1 MAELG
6 LSYKKDENFGEWY
19 RQVLLRADMI
29 GYTDISGCYI
39 IRHWAMKIWEN
50 MKAFF
55 EAETDEM
62 EIESCTYPLF
72 VTRDSLEREKN
83 HIEGFAPEVAWVTEA
98 GKSELKVP
106 VAIRPTSEAIMY
118 PDFSK
123 RIRSHLDLPYKQNQW
138 VNVVRWESNP
148 TPFIRSKEFLWQEGH
163 SAFATEEEADH
174 EVQEMLE
181 LYRKIYEE
189 YLAVPVVKGQ
199 KTELEKFAGALY
211 TTSVEAFIP
220 NAGRGIQGA
229 TSHCLGQNF
238 AKMFDI
244 KFENEMQEKAMVWQN
259 SWAYTTRTIGV
270 MVMVHGDDR
279 GLVMPPK
286 VATLQAIVIPVIY
299 RDVDTEAI
307 LEACRKTVVT
317 LKKAGFRVKA
327 DLSRTSTPGQK
338 YWHWEMKGVPLRIEI
353 GQRDLDKNQVR
364 FVRRDNLEK
373 VDIPLN
379 NNLVER
385 VKDTLD
391 RIQQNMFDVA
401 RKKRDAC
408 IQVARTWDEFMEALN
423 QKKMILAPWCDEMDV
438 EEDVKKRTKGEG
450 EMGAAKS
457 LCTPFEQPELPEG
470 TLCFASGK
478 PARKWTYWGRTY

>member
-1 MAELG
+1 MADLG
-6 LSYKKDENFGEWY
+6 ISYKKDENFGEWY
-19 RQVLLRADMI
+19 RQAD
-29 GYTDISGCYI
+29 
-39 IRHWAMKIWEN
+39 
-50 MKAFF
+50 F
-55 EAETDEM
+55 EAETEEM
-62 EIESCTYPLF
+62 ELESCTYPLF

-98 GKSELKVP
+98 GKSELKVRLG
-106 VAIRPTSEAIMY
+106 IRPTSEAIM
-118 PDFSK
+118 
-123 RIRSHLDLPYKQNQW
+123 
-138 VNVVRWESNP
+138 
-148 TPFIRSKEFLWQEGH
+148 SKEFLWQEGH
-163 SAFATEEEADH
+163 TAFATKEEADH
-174 EVQEMLE
+174 EVQEILE
-181 LYRKIYEE
+181 MYRKMYEE

-199 KTELEKFAGALY
+199 KTKLEKFAGALY

-244 KFENEMQEKAMVWQN
+244 KFENEMQEKAMAMVWQN
-259 SWAYTTRTIGV
+259 SWDYTTRT
-270 MVMVHGDDR
+270 
-279 GLVMPPK
+279 
-286 VATLQAIVIPVIY
+286 AIVIPVIY
-299 RDVDTEAI
+299 KDVDTEAI
-307 LEACRKTVVT
+307 LEACRKTVLT

-327 DLSRTSTPGQK
+327 DLSTTSTPGQK

-364 FVRRDNLEK
+364 IVRRDNSEK

-379 NNLVER
+379 NDLVER
-385 VKDTLD
+385 VKNTMD

-401 RKKRDAC
+401 RRKRDAC
-408 IQVARTWDEFMEALN
+408 IQVARTWDEFMEVLN

-438 EEDVKKRTKGEG
+438 EEEVKKRTKGEG